1 MLRRVLPLVVV
12 ALWPTPFLS
21 AQATPEKK
29 PAFEVASIKP
39 NKDTAGGG
47 WSSSGGR
54 QTIIGTT
61 ATVLVMSAFNLH
73 EYEIIGAPSWSDT
86 ERLDVIAQAE
96 GTPTPEESRLM
107 MQSLLEERF
116 ALKAHHETREG
127 PIYRL
132 VLAKKDGTLGPQLL
146 KTSSEC
152 DVPPLSSVPWAISA
166 CSMRMRPGEVIMG
179 ARTFGDLVGTF
190 NEFLY
195 F

>member
-116 ALKAHHETREG
+116 AL
-127 PIYRL
+127 
-132 VLAKKDGTLGPQLL
+132 GPQLL